1 MQLKV
6 IKKFNGKVEGKVLNP
21 GDVVISKDVKRINAL
36 VSGGFCEITSLAD
49 PKKDKDAD
57 KTADGADGADG
68 ANGENGGKK
77 KEE

>member
-49 PKKDKDAD
+49 PKKDKDAN
-57 KTADGADGADG
+57 KTADGADG